1 MFSNN
6 FFNDFS
12 PFSNFTS
19 YRNRARPETAYRN
32 DNRTIIINQIINEE
46 NNYYCF
52 DCHRQTNIL
61 KYFDIK
67 NAVFLCYNCA
77 LQHNHLPKEISEVI
91 AGDIRTLELNNL
103 LLLLYGGNKNLIEFI
118 RRYYPLLEKMERN
131 NMYSTIAMDYY
142 RKLIKTKVYNEPE
155 PYMPKKLE
163 GYNSIYRN
171 SIKPSN
177 KINYN
182 NSKNYNEMMDLDD
195 EKMIK
200 NNKNKWKKKEPAVIN
215 NEYKDNEDIEM
226 KDDSS
231 KKSEDSTYDDMEGIS
246 DKENKTISNNKN
258 KKIEN
263 NNIKYQNY
271 KKRENNNFGN
281 KIKKNINDNVNTFT
295 INQLGELSMYPD
307 AKEIDEMD

>member
-1 MFSNN
+1 MFLNN
-6 FFNDFS
+6 IFNDFS
-12 PFSNFTS
+12 PFSNFNN
-19 YRNRARPETAYRN
+19 YRNRTRPESSYRN
-32 DNRTIIINQIINEE
+32 DNRAIIINQLINDG
-46 NNYYCF
+46 NNYFCF
-52 DCHRQTNIL
+52 DCSRQTNLL

-67 NAVFLCYNCA
+67 NGVFLCYNCA
-77 LQHNHLPKEISEVI
+77 LQHNSLPKEISEVMT
-91 AGDIRTLELNNL
+91 GDIRTLELKDL
-103 LLLLYGGNKNLIEFI
+103 LLLYYGGNKNLMDFI

-142 RKLIKTKVYNEPE
+142 RRLIKTKVYNEPE

-182 NSKNYNEMMDLDD
+182 SSRNYTEKMDLDD
-195 EKMIK
+195 DKMNN
-200 NNKNKWKKKEPAVIN
+200 NNKKWKKREPAVIN
-215 NEYKDNEDIEM
+215 KKNDDNEDIEM

-263 NNIKYQNY
+263 KNSKS
-271 KKRENNNFGN
+271 KKIEDKNRGN
-281 KIKKNINDNVNTFT
+281 KMKKNINETINSLT